1 MNKDKVLDEIF
12 NNDPLGLLNIKPK
25 KSNTRTADE
34 RLLASFQ
41 EINEFIV
48 NKKKEPEPNT
58 TNIAEYQLYSRLK
71 SLREDSQKVEQLKPY
86 DTYNLFPEIDISQV
100 NEPQAEYLSA
110 GQAGNKPKEITS
122 LDDIFGDD
130 SLDILGG
137 DDAGL
142 FDFKHTPKDYERAQ
156 ADFVARREPCKDF
169 DKYEQKFRAVQKDLA
184 AGKRKLIDFKQ
195 NNLQEKAFY
204 VHNGVLFYL
213 EKISISQKEHYKKN
227 GTRVRED
234 GRTRCIF
241 ENGTESNMLKRSVE
255 KILYANGRVVTENM
269 DKVNEDF
276 IENFSSITD
285 EDEEAGY
292 IYVLKSKSTD
302 ERISNIQDLY
312 KVGYSKTDVEERIK
326 NADKEPTYLMAP
338 VRIKGAWK
346 CFNMNP
352 QKLEQLLHNFF
363 GNSCLEI
370 DVFDEKGKRHTPRE
384 WFIAPFEVIEQAI
397 ELIING
403 KIVNY
408 KYDNAFGS
416 IVKKNK

>member
-1 MNKDKVLDEIF
+1 MDKDKTLDDIF
-12 NNDPLGLLNIKPK
+12 NNDPLGLLNAKPK
-25 KSNTRTADE
+25 KSNVQTADE

-41 EINEFIV
+41 EINDFIE
-48 NKKKEPEPNT
+48 NNGKEPTANPS
-58 TNIAEYQLYSRLK
+58 NISEFQLYYRLK
-71 SLREDSQKVEQLKPY
+71 SLREDLQKIEQLKPH
-86 DTYNLFPEIDISQV
+86 DINNLLPEIATNQV
-100 NEPQAEYLSA
+100 NEPQKEY
-110 GQAGNKPKEITS
+110 KKTRDITS
-122 LDDIFGDD
+122 LDDILGDD
-130 SLDILGG
+130 FSGILDG
-137 DDAGL
+137 DDIGL
-142 FDFKHTPKDYERAQ
+142 FEFKHTPKDYERAR
-156 ADFVARREPCKDF
+156 ADFVARRKPCKDF
-169 DKYEQKFRAVQKDLA
+169 DKYEQLLKNVQKDLVD
-184 AGKRKLIDFKQ
+184 GKRKLIDFKL
-195 NNLQEKAFY
+195 NKLQEKAYY

-213 EKISISQKEHYKKN
+213 EKIKISHKEHYKKD

-255 KILYANGRVVTENM
+255 KILYANGRVVTENIE
-269 DKVNEDF
+269 KVNEGF
-276 IENFSSITD
+276 IENFSTITD

-292 IYVLKSKSTD
+292 IYILESKSID
-302 ERISNIQDLY
+302 KRISAIHDLY
-312 KVGYSKTDVEERIK
+312 KIGYSKTDVEERIK

-384 WFIAPFEVIEQAI
+384 WFIAAFEIIEQAI

-408 KYDNAFGS
+408 KFDAENMA
-416 IVKKNK
+416 IIEKE

>member
-1 MNKDKVLDEIF
+1 MDKDSILDEIF
-12 NNDPLGLLNIKPK
+12 NNDPLGLLNVKPK
-25 KSNTRTADE
+25 KSNVRTADE

-41 EINEFIV
+41 EINDFIE
-48 NKKKEPEPNT
+48 NNGKEPEPNPS
-58 TNIAEYQLYSRLK
+58 NISEYQLYSRLK
-71 SLREDSQKVEQLKPY
+71 SLREDLQKVEQLKPH
-86 DTYNLFPEIDISQV
+86 DKNNLLPEIAINQV
-100 NEPQAEYLSA
+100 NEPQAEY
-110 GQAGNKPKEITS
+110 NKPKQISS
-122 LDDIFGDD
+122 LDDILGDD

-156 ADFVARREPCKDF
+156 ADFVARRKPCKDF
-169 DKYEQKFRAVQKDLA
+169 DKYEQLLKDVQKDLA
-184 AGKRKLIDFKQ
+184 DGKRKLIDFKQ
-195 NNLQEKAFY
+195 DNLQEKAFY

-213 EKISISQKEHYKKN
+213 KEINIEHKEYYKED

-241 ENGTESNMLKRSVE
+241 ENGTESNMKKRSVE
-255 KILYANGRVVTENM
+255 KILYANGRVVTENI

-276 IENFSSITD
+276 IESFSTITE

-302 ERISNIQDLY
+302 ERIAAIQDLY

-326 NADKEPTYLMAP
+326 NAEKEPTYLMAP

-370 DVFDEKGKRHTPRE
+370 DVHDEKGKRHTPRE

-397 ELIING
+397 VLIING

-408 KYDNAFGS
+408 KYDNENFTIIG
-416 IVKKNK
+416 K

>member
-1 MNKDKVLDEIF
+1 MDKDSILDEIF
-12 NNDPLGLLNIKPK
+12 NNDPLGLLNVKPK

-41 EINEFIV
+41 EINDFV
-48 NKKKEPEPNT
+48 ANNNKEPEPNPS
-58 TNIAEYQLYSRLK
+58 NISEYQLYSRLK
-71 SLREDSQKVEQLKPY
+71 SIREDIEKVEQLKPH
-86 DTYNLFPEIDISQV
+86 DIHNLLPEIEISQV
-100 NEPQAEYLSA
+100 NEPKAEY
-110 GQAGNKPKEITS
+110 NKPKEISS
-122 LDDIFGDD
+122 LDDILGDD

-156 ADFVARREPCKDF
+156 ADFIARRKPCKDF
-169 DKYEQKFRAVQKDLA
+169 DKYEQLLKDVQKDLA
-184 AGKRKLIDFKQ
+184 EGKRKLIDFKQ
-195 NNLQEKAFY
+195 DNLQEKAFY

-213 EKISISQKEHYKKN
+213 EEINISHQEHYKED

-255 KILYANGRVVTENM
+255 KILYANGRVVTENI
-269 DKVNEDF
+269 DKVNEGF
-276 IENFSSITD
+276 LESFSSITD

-302 ERISNIQDLY
+302 ERISSITDLY

-326 NADKEPTYLMAP
+326 NAEKEPTYLMAP

-346 CFNMNP
+346 CYNMNP

-403 KIVNY
+403 KIVKY
-408 KYDNAFGS
+408 KYDEENRV
-416 IVKKNK
+416 IVLR

>member
-1 MNKDKVLDEIF
+1 MDKDSILDEIF
-12 NNDPLGLLNIKPK
+12 SNDPLGLLNVKPK
-25 KSNTRTADE
+25 KSNARTADE
-34 RLLASFQ
+34 RLLANFQ
-41 EINEFIV
+41 EINDFV
-48 NKKKEPEPNT
+48 KNNSKEPEPNPS
-58 TNIAEYQLYSRLK
+58 NISEYQLYSRLK
-71 SLREDSQKVEQLKPY
+71 SLREDLEKVELLKLH
-86 DTYNLFPEIDISQV
+86 DTYNLLPDVAINQV
-100 NEPQAEYLSA
+100 NESQGEY
-110 GQAGNKPKEITS
+110 NKPKEINS
-122 LDDIFGDD
+122 IEDLFGDD
-130 SLDILGG
+130 SLNILGG

-142 FDFKHTPKDYERAQ
+142 FDFKHTPKDYERAH
-156 ADFVARREPCKDF
+156 ADFIARRKTCKDF
-169 DKYEQKFRAVQKDLA
+169 GKYEQLLKDVQKDLA
-184 AGKRKLIDFKQ
+184 EGKRKLIDFKQ
-195 NNLQEKAFY
+195 DNLQEMAFY

-213 EKISISQKEHYKKN
+213 EKINISHKEHYKED

-255 KILYANGRVVTENM
+255 KILYANGRVVTENI
-269 DKVNEDF
+269 DKVNEGF
-276 IENFSSITD
+276 LESFSTITE

-292 IYVLKSKSTD
+292 IYVLMSKSTD
-302 ERISNIQDLY
+302 ERISAIQELF

-326 NADKEPTYLMAP
+326 NAEKEPTYLMAP

-403 KIVNY
+403 KIV
-408 KYDNAFGS
+408 KYRYDEENGV
-416 IVKKNK
+416 IVLR

>member
-1 MNKDKVLDEIF
+1 MDKDSVLDEIF
-12 NNDPLGLLNIKPK
+12 NNDPLGLINVKPK

-41 EINEFIV
+41 EINDFV
-48 NKKKEPEPNT
+48 ANKNKEPEPNPS
-58 TNIAEYQLYSRLK
+58 NISEYQLYSRLK
-71 SLREDSQKVEQLKPY
+71 SMREDIEKVEQLKPH
-86 DTYNLFPEIDISQV
+86 DIHNLLPEIEISQV
-100 NEPQAEYLSA
+100 NEPKAEY
-110 GQAGNKPKEITS
+110 NKPKEISS
-122 LDDIFGDD
+122 LDDILGDD
-130 SLDILGG
+130 FLDILGG

-142 FDFKHTPKDYERAQ
+142 FDFKHTPKDYERVQ
-156 ADFVARREPCKDF
+156 ADFIARRKPCKDF
-169 DKYEQKFRAVQKDLA
+169 DKYEQLLKDVQKDLA
-184 AGKRKLIDFKQ
+184 VGKRKLIDFKQ
-195 NNLQEKAFY
+195 ENLQEKAFY

-213 EKISISQKEHYKKN
+213 EEINISHKEHYKED

-255 KILYANGRVVTENM
+255 KILYANGRVVTENI
-269 DKVNEDF
+269 DKINEGF
-276 IENFSSITD
+276 IESFSTITD
-285 EDEEAGY
+285 EDKEAGY
-292 IYVLKSKSTD
+292 IYVLKSKSTN
-302 ERISNIQDLY
+302 EKISAIQNLY
-312 KVGYSKTDVEERIK
+312 KVGYSKTDVEERVK
-326 NADKEPTYLMAP
+326 NAEKEPTYLMAP

-397 ELIING
+397 ELILNG

-408 KYDNAFGS
+408 KYDNENFTIIG
-416 IVKKNK
+416 K